1 MHDGCMVNR
10 ENRRAPAS
18 NAVFD
23 YDAELRRYQLRL
35 REACYVRP
43 GDSVL
48 DIGCGA
54 GQTTR
59 ESAGLATGGSAL
71 GVDVSAGMVARAR
84 ELAAAEGLDNVR
96 FEQADAQV
104 HPFSPGQ
111 FTLGI
116 SRFGTMFFADPVEAF
131 TNIGRALRPGGR
143 LVQLVW
149 QDSGRQEWV
158 AAIRRVFADRDPSP
172 VPAAAGGPFSLADPA
187 TVDGVLTAA
196 GFTDVSISDV
206 REAVYYGADPD
217 AAADAVLALRM
228 ASDVLVR
235 LDAEETERALDR
247 LRVVMAEHSTADGV
261 WFDSRA
267 WLVTAHR

>member
-1 MHDGCMVNR
+1 MV
-10 ENRRAPAS
+10 EEESHGGPVA

-23 YDAELRRYQLRL
+23 YDAELRRYQPLL
-35 REACYVRP
+35 REAFDVRA
-43 GDSVL
+43 DDHVL

-54 GQTTR
+54 GRTTR
-59 ESAGLATGGSAL
+59 ESARLATGGGAL
-71 GVDVSAGMVARAR
+71 GVDVSAAMVARAR

-104 HPFSPGQ
+104 HPFPSER
-111 FTLGI
+111 FTLGT
-116 SRFGTMFFADPVEAF
+116 SRFGTMFFADPVAAF

-149 QDSGRQEWV
+149 QDSGEQEWV
-158 AAIRRVFADRDPSP
+158 AAIQGALAGRDPAP
-172 VPAAAGGPFSLADPA
+172 VPPAAGGPFSLADPA

-196 GFTDVSISDV
+196 GFTDVSVNDV
-206 REAVYYGADPD
+206 REPVYYGADAD

-228 ASDVLVR
+228 ASEAFVR
-235 LDAEETERALDR
+235 FDAGEAERALDR
-247 LRVVMAEHSTADGV
+247 LRAVMAGHSTVDGV

-267 WLVTAHR
+267 WLVTARR